1 MMYPQDQTS
10 KGKLFRH
17 TEVKNDERMQYIY
30 KNTRK
35 SFSSIHFLILK
46 SIGRS
51 RYHNNK
57 ARHIP
62 HSKIP

>member
-30 KNTRK
+30 KSTRK

-46 SIGRS
+46 SIVGRS
-51 RYHNNK
+51 RYYHNNEGYT
-57 ARHIP
+57 
-62 HSKIP
+62 SF